1 MIKIEKF
8 KETVQVRSYHPE
20 LDMEDVVEVKNLP
33 LVRFS
38 SHERPFFMFENHCQN
53 PDCDCNETILAFNEI
68 DEMGAQIAN
77 SITFDISLDHV
88 TWQEKRKIKRP
99 KKVQSLVDEFVSDLS
114 DEMKSEFKANY
125 NNTKAESRN
134 IAKFEMPVEDVY
146 AGKVVSYAAVFG
158 EDGSILSG
166 GTGVS
171 FLVEYDGQKLF
182 VDDQY
187 CIDPLCECDAVR
199 LVFLK
204 INEGTRIA
212 YDLFTIRVPFK
223 NEIEIDD
230 KLTRYTKEDIKKI
243 YDHWLKSDPEIMD
256 IFETRYRKMKRV
268 GQSLVER
275 HPSKKTH
282 KHTAGVE
289 QKKIGRND
297 PCPCGSG
304 KKYKKC
310 CGKPK

>member
-8 KETVQVRSYHPE
+8 KETVHIRSYHPD
-20 LDMEDVVEVKNLP
+20 LDVEDVVEVKNLP

-38 SHERPFFMFENHCQN
+38 SHERPFFMFVNHCQN

-68 DEMGAQIAN
+68 EENGAQIV
-77 SITFDISLDHV
+77 SPITFDITLDHF
-88 TWQEKRKIKRP
+88 TWQEKRKKIRP
-99 KKVQSLVDEFVSDLS
+99 KKVQSLIDEFVSDLS
-114 DEMKSEFKANY
+114 DEMKSEFKEKY
-125 NNTKAESRN
+125 NNTKSESRN
-134 IAKFEMPVEDVY
+134 IAKFEMSVDDVY
-146 AGKVVSYAAVFG
+146 SGEMVSYAAVFN
-158 EDGSILSG
+158 DNGSIMSG

-171 FLVEYDGQKLF
+171 FIVEYEDLELY

-187 CIDPLCECDAVR
+187 CINPKCDCDAVR

-204 INEGTRIA
+204 INEETRIV
-212 YDLFTIRVPFK
+212 DILFSFSVPFQD
-223 NEIEIDD
+223 EIEIDD
-230 KLTRYTKEDIKKI
+230 NITRYTKEEIKKI
-243 YDHWLKSDPEIMD
+243 YDHWLKSDPEIID
-256 IFETRYRKMKRV
+256 ILETRCTMMKEV
-268 GQSLVER
+268 GKGLIAK
-275 HPSKKTH
+275 HLSKKPHERTV
-282 KHTAGVE
+282 GVG

>member
-8 KETVQVRSYHPE
+8 KETVQVHSYNP
-20 LDMEDVVEVKNLP
+20 DVNMEDVVEVKNLP

-38 SHERPFFMFENHCQN
+38 SHERPFLMFESHCQN

-68 DEMGAQIAN
+68 DEMGAKVAN
-77 SITFDISLDHV
+77 PITFDISLDHF
-88 TWQEKRKIKRP
+88 TWQEKRKIKLP
-99 KKVQSLVDEFVSDLS
+99 KKFQSLVDEFISDLS

-146 AGKVVSYAAVFG
+146 AGKMVSYAAVFG
-158 EDGSILSG
+158 DDGSILSG

-171 FLVEYDGQKLF
+171 FLVEYKELKLF

-187 CIDPLCECDAVR
+187 CIDPMCKCDAVR

-204 INEGTRIA
+204 INKGTGIG
-212 YDLFTIRVPFK
+212 YDLFTIKVSFQ
-223 NEIEIDD
+223 NEIKIDD
-230 KLTRYTKEDIKKI
+230 KRTRYTKEEIKKI
-243 YDHWLKSDPEIMD
+243 YDHWLKSDPQIMD
-256 IFETRYRKMKRV
+256 LLETRCRKMKGV

-275 HPSKKTH
+275 HLSKKLH
-282 KHTAGVE
+282 KHTADVG

>member
-8 KETVQVRSYHPE
+8 KETVHVRSYHP
-20 LDMEDVVEVKNLP
+20 DVDVEDVVEVKILP

-38 SHERPFFMFENHCQN
+38 SHERPFFMFESHCQN

-68 DEMGAQIAN
+68 DETGAQIAN
-77 SITFDISLDHV
+77 PITFDISLDHF

-99 KKVQSLVDEFVSDLS
+99 KNVQSLVDEFVSDLS

-125 NNTKAESRN
+125 NNAKVESRN
-134 IAKFEMPVEDVY
+134 IAKFEMPLEDVY
-146 AGKVVSYAAVFG
+146 AGKMVSYADVFG
-158 EDGSILSG
+158 DDRSILSG
-166 GTGVS
+166 GTGFG
-171 FLVEYDGQKLF
+171 FLVEYEDQKLS

-187 CIDPLCECDAVR
+187 CIDPMCKCDAVR

-204 INEGTRIA
+204 INEGTGIG
-212 YDLFTIRVPFK
+212 YDLFAIKVPFQD
-223 NEIEIDD
+223 EIEIDD
-230 KLTRYTKEDIKKI
+230 KLARYTKEEIKKI
-243 YDHWLKSDPEIMD
+243 YDHWLKSDPQIMD
-256 IFETRYRKMKRV
+256 ILETRYRKMKWV

-275 HPSKKTH
+275 HISKKPH
-282 KHTAGVE
+282 NYTAGVG

>member
-8 KETVQVRSYHPE
+8 KETVHVRSYHQDV
-20 LDMEDVVEVKNLP
+20 DMEDVVEVKNLP

-68 DEMGAQIAN
+68 DETGAKIAN
-77 SITFDISLDHV
+77 PMTFDISLDHF
-88 TWQEKRKIKRP
+88 TWQDKRKIKRP

-114 DEMKSEFKANY
+114 DEMKNEFKKKY

-134 IAKFEMPVEDVY
+134 IAKFERSVDEVY
-146 AGKVVSYAAVFG
+146 SGEMISYAAVFG
-158 EDGSILSG
+158 DNGSIISG

-171 FLVEYDGQKLF
+171 FIVEYEELELY

-187 CIDPLCECDAVR
+187 CINPKCDCDAVR

-204 INEGTRIA
+204 INEETRIVNI
-212 YDLFTIRVPFK
+212 LFSISVPFQD
-223 NEIEIDD
+223 EIEIDD
-230 KLTRYTKEDIKKI
+230 NITRYTKEEIKKI
-243 YDHWLKSDPEIMD
+243 YYHWLKSDPEIID
-256 IFETRYRKMKRV
+256 ILETRYTMMKEV
-268 GQSLVER
+268 GKRLIAK
-275 HPSKKTH
+275 HLSKKPH
-282 KHTAGVE
+282 NHTAGVG

>member
-8 KETVQVRSYHPE
+8 KETVHIRSYNP
-20 LDMEDVVEVKNLP
+20 DVDVEDVVEVKNLP

-38 SHERPFFMFENHCQN
+38 SHERPFFMFVNHCQN
-53 PDCDCNETILAFNEI
+53 PDCDCNETVLAFNEI
-68 DEMGAQIAN
+68 DETGTQIAN
-77 SITFDISLDHV
+77 PISFDISLDHF

-99 KKVQSLVDEFVSDLS
+99 EKVQSLIDEFVSNLS
-114 DEMKSEFKANY
+114 DEMKSEFKENY
-125 NNTKAESRN
+125 SNAKAESRN
-134 IAKFEMPVEDVY
+134 IAKSEMSIDDVY
-146 AGKVVSYAAVFG
+146 SGEMVSYAAVFN
-158 EDGSILSG
+158 DNGSIMSG

-171 FLVEYDGQKLF
+171 FIVEYEDLELY

-187 CIDPLCECDAVR
+187 CINPKCDCDAVR

-204 INEGTRIA
+204 INEETRIV
-212 YDLFTIRVPFK
+212 DILFSFSVPFQD
-223 NEIEIDD
+223 EIEIDD
-230 KLTRYTKEDIKKI
+230 NITRYTKEEIKKI
-243 YDHWLKSDPEIMD
+243 YDHWLKSDPEIID
-256 IFETRYRKMKRV
+256 ILETRYTMMKEV
-268 GQSLVER
+268 GKGLIAK
-275 HPSKKTH
+275 HLSKKPH
-282 KHTAGVE
+282 KHTAGVG

>member
-8 KETVQVRSYHPE
+8 KETVHVRSYHPD

-33 LVRFS
+33 VVRFS
-38 SHERPFFMFENHCQN
+38 SYERPFFMFESHCQN
-53 PDCDCNETILAFNEI
+53 PDCDCNETVLAFNEI
-68 DEMGAQIAN
+68 DETGTQIAN
-77 SITFDISLDHV
+77 PVTFDITLDHF

-99 KKVQSLVDEFVSDLS
+99 KKVQSLIDEFISDLS
-114 DEMKSEFKANY
+114 DEMKNEFKETY
-125 NNTKAESRN
+125 NNTKAESRS
-134 IAKFEMPVEDVY
+134 IAKFDIPVKDVY
-146 AGKVVSYAAVFG
+146 AGKMVSYADVFG
-158 EDGSILSG
+158 NGGSILSG

-171 FLVEYDGQKLF
+171 FIIEYEELKLY
-182 VDDQY
+182 VDDLY
-187 CIDPLCECDAVR
+187 CINPECECDAVR

-204 INEGTRIA
+204 INEETRICN
-212 YDLFTIRVPFK
+212 DLFSIRVPFQD
-223 NEIEIDD
+223 EIEIDD
-230 KLTRYTKEDIKKI
+230 KIGRYTKEEIKKI

-256 IFETRYRKMKRV
+256 VLETRYRKMKGI

-275 HPSKKTH
+275 HPSKKPH
-282 KHTAGVE
+282 KDTAGVG

>member
-8 KETVQVRSYHPE
+8 KETVQVHSYHP
-20 LDMEDVVEVKNLP
+20 DVDVEDVVEVKNLP

-68 DEMGAQIAN
+68 NEMGAQIAN
-77 SITFDISLDHV
+77 PITFDISLDHF
-88 TWQEKRKIKRP
+88 TWQEKRKIKQP
-99 KKVQSLVDEFVSDLS
+99 KKVQSLIDEFVSDLS
-114 DEMKSEFKANY
+114 DEMKSEFKENY

-146 AGKVVSYAAVFG
+146 SGKMVSYAAVFG
-158 EDGSILSG
+158 DDGSILSG

-171 FLVEYDGQKLF
+171 FLVEYEELKLF

-187 CIDPLCECDAVR
+187 CIDPKCECDAVR

-204 INEGTRIA
+204 INEGTGIGN
-212 YDLFTIRVPFK
+212 DLFTIRVPFH

-230 KLTRYTKEDIKKI
+230 KFTRYTKDEIKKI

-256 IFETRYRKMKRV
+256 ILETRYMKMKGV

-275 HPSKKTH
+275 HPSKKSH
-282 KHTAGVE
+282 KHTAGVG